1 MFAQS
6 NQAFETKHLQLIPF
20 SLDLIK
26 ATLVGKDKLSELLAI
41 TIPSG
46 WPGDDFADVLPALV
60 SQMETEA
67 STSAWNWL
75 IVHKQDRVL
84 IGDVGFMGGPKQ
96 GKAEIGY
103 SIVPEYRNRGYA
115 TEAAL
120 YLIHWS
126 LQQREIRLVTAQ
138 CLNDNLGSIKVL
150 EKVGMQQLEPDGP
163 MLQWETPSATLI
175 NRSSISEDTQR
186 SHLQR

>member
-1 MFAQS
+1 MFFQS
-6 NQAFETKHLQLIPF
+6 NQIFETKHLQLIPF
-20 SLDLIK
+20 SLELIK
-26 ATLVGKDKLSELLAI
+26 ATLAGKSKLGELLAV
-41 TIPSG
+41 TIPDC

-60 SQMETEA
+60 AQMEAEA
-67 STSAWNWL
+67 STFAWNWL
-75 IVHKQDRVL
+75 IVHKQDRVI
-84 IGDVGFMGGPKQ
+84 IGDVGFMGCPKH

-115 TEAAL
+115 TETAL
-120 YLIHWS
+120 YLIHWA

-163 MLQWETPSATLI
+163 MLQWETHNA
-175 NRSSISEDTQR
+175 
-186 SHLQR
+186 